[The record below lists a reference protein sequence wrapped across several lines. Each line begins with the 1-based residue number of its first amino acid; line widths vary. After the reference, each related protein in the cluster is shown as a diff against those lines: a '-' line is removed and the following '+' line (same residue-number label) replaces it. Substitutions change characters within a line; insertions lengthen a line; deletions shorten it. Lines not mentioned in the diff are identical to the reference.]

1 MSKEDVINYV
11 MTTPSNPN
19 KAVLEGMLD
28 SIADAGGG
36 GGDADTSDI
45 RITLTGLN
53 GTLGADG
60 LCLVYNG
67 GSAPNSQKLYK
78 EVIIN
83 SGINK
88 LSSSAAFDGAKESL
102 ERIVVKSPL
111 ERIASGMFF
120 GYSAIKEAIFLSET
134 NISDGC
140 FASCTTLEHV
150 YLPSDASAVATSA
163 FLNCTQSNL
172 VIDCGFAEGAIS
184 GAPWGATNATIN
196 YNVPAPTDI

>member
-1 MSKEDVINYV
+1 MTKQEIIDYI

-28 SIADAGGG
+28 SIANANGGG
-36 GGDADTSDI
+36 NDIDTSDI

-53 GTLGADG
+53 GTLGANG
-60 LCLVYNG
+60 LCFVYNG
-67 GSAPNSQKLYK
+67 ASSPDSQKLYK

-102 ERIVVKSPL
+102 ERIVIKSSL
-111 ERIASGMFF
+111 DSIATGMFF
-120 GYSAIKEAIFLSET
+120 GYKAIKEIIFLSAT
-134 NISDGC
+134 NIPDGC

-150 YLPSDASAVATSA
+150 YLPSDASVATSA
-163 FLNCTQSNL
+163 FSNCTQSNL
-172 VIDCGFAEGAIS
+172 VIDCGFAEGQVS

-196 YNVPAPTDI
+196 YNVPAPRDI

>member
-1 MSKEDVINYV
+1 MTKQEIIDYV

-60 LCLVYNG
+60 LCFVYDGASNDQ
-67 GSAPNSQKLYK
+67 NLYK

-88 LSSSAAFDGAKESL
+88 LGSSAAFDGAKKSL
-102 ERIVVKSPL
+102 ERIVAKSSL
-111 ERIASGMFF
+111 DSIASGMFY
-120 GYSAIKEAIFLSET
+120 GYEAIKEAIFLSAT
-134 NISDGC
+134 NIPDGC
-140 FASCTTLEHV
+140 FAGCTTLEHV
-150 YLPSDASAVATSA
+150 YLPSDATAVGTQA

-172 VIDCGFAEGAIS
+172 VIDCGFAQGAVS

-196 YNVPAPTDI
+196 YNVPTPTDI